1 MATKKLVPNVSI
13 TVIRDGKRVTP
24 PSGPGA
30 KAFPFTDEEIKS
42 VTAQMPNAFRTP
54 VNEVTDDETT
64 PSKEGDKGAAD
75 TPKRPAK
82 EKAAAKS
89 STSKKATANKT
100 DTPANAEQESQDADE
115 DEAETDADEDA
126 DEDEDI

>member
-30 KAFPFTDEEIKS
+30 KAFPFTDDEIKS

-54 VNEVTDDETT
+54 VNETTDDETT
-64 PSKEGDKGAAD
+64 PGKEGDSGAAD

-89 STSKKATANKT
+89 ATSKKATKNES
-100 DTPANAEQESQDADE
+100 DTPANAQQESQ
-115 DEAETDADEDA
+115 DADEDA